1 MRINFAK
8 IDLSDY
14 STTEEVEEM
23 IEEAISGIDLS
34 NYWTSAETQEAIDE
48 AISEIDLSA
57 YWTSAE
63 TQEAIDEAI
72 SEIDLTDIE
81 EDIATISGKVQTD
94 EEVISTALN
103 EIHDSLDNFVSS
115 GQVETMIDAAISGI
129 DLSNYYTSA
138 QTQEAID
145 AAISG
150 IDLSNYWTSA
160 ETQEA
165 IDEAISE
172 IDLTDIENDIATI
185 SGKVQTDEEVIS
197 TALNEIHDSLD
208 NFVSSGQVETM
219 IDAAISGIDLSNYYT
234 SAQTQEAIDAA
245 ISGID
250 LSNYYTSAET
260 QSAIDEGVG
269 AVSDR
274 LDDVER
280 VTSIALNEL
289 HDSMNGMV
297 SGNGIT
303 SIVGISQSDY
313 ADLVSGGTVDNN
325 CLYAI
330 IENN

>member
-1 MRINFAK
+1 MIIDFKK

-48 AISEIDLSA
+48 AISGIDLSA
-57 YWTSAE
+57 
-63 TQEAIDEAI
+63 
-72 SEIDLTDIE
+72 
-81 EDIATISGKVQTD
+81 
-94 EEVISTALN
+94 
-103 EIHDSLDNFVSS
+103 
-115 GQVETMIDAAISGI
+115 
-129 DLSNYYTSA
+129 
-138 QTQEAID
+138 
-145 AAISG
+145 
-150 IDLSNYWTSA
+150 YWTSA

-197 TALNEIHDSLD
+197 TALNEIHDSLN

-234 SAQTQEAIDAA
+234 SA
-245 ISGID
+245 
-250 LSNYYTSAET
+250 ET

-269 AVSDR
+269 TVSDR

-289 HDSMNGMV
+289 HDSLDNFVSSGEVETMIDEAISEIDLSDIEEDIATISGKVQTNEEVVSTALNDLNTRMNGMV